1 MEPSVHRHAPV
12 AGRRLLLGAGA
23 ALVAKVTLVA
33 LAAPGW
39 LGSLA
44 WSAEPVA
51 AQPIAIVPPGTPV
64 DLPDALRWNRLI
76 LLASPRIASGDVDT
90 LPAAVR
96 TQLPKF
102 TLVLMATVRAVASPE
117 GLRYELA
124 ELGAG
129 YALPLDG
136 RLTVVDTENPPP
148 RLELDFIGRQMLSQN
163 GRTLVGLQTVGGA
176 GTMQIFDA
184 DTILFR
190 DGRHGD
196 YSMRHFV
203 WVEPVSGECSA
214 CVWLLTKRPDGSLV
228 AVDEQPR
235 WLSPGTR
242 EDRAIHVD
250 ASEYVL
256 GIPTMRAFALLDMPP
271 GQPFP
276 WSPALREVAARRT
289 YPPETVRSLA
299 VELNHGLETLRAA
312 GQAGK

>member
-1 MEPSVHRHAPV
+1 MEPSVHRHAPF
-12 AGRRLLLGAGA
+12 AGRRLLLGAG
-23 ALVAKVTLVA
+23 VA
-33 LAAPGW
+33 LAALGR

-44 WSAEPVA
+44 WSAEPRA
-51 AQPIAIVPPGTPV
+51 ARTLPSVPPGTPV
-64 DLPDALRWNRLI
+64 DPPGADRWNRLI

-90 LPAAVR
+90 LPVAVR

-117 GLRYELA
+117 GLRHELA

-176 GTMQIFDA
+176 GTMQI
-184 DTILFR
+184 LFR

-203 WVEPVSGECSA
+203 WVEPLSGECSA
-214 CVWLLTKRPDGSLV
+214 CVWLLTKRPDGSLA

-289 YPPETVRSLA
+289 FPPETVRSLA

-312 GQAGK
+312 GPAGK